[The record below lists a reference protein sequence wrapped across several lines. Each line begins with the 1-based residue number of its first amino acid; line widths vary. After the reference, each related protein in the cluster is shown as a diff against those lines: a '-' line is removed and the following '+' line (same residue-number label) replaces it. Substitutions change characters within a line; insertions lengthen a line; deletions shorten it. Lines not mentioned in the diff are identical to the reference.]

1 MRCGRGE
8 GERGKGVIGEEEGMM
23 KVVESKEEG
32 GWWRVRGGMM
42 VVGGGVVR
50 YGVEERVQEDEV
62 VRDGVEGCGEMCHSI
77 HGVL

>member
-1 MRCGRGE
+1 
-8 GERGKGVIGEEEGMM
+8 MM

-32 GWWRVRGGMM
+32 GWWRVRGRMM
-42 VVGGGVVR
+42 VVGGGGVR